1 MARSP
6 GGHRVEV
13 PEVTFCRVGV
23 AAGALRPQHGPMHPA
38 LRNWLQLPTLAGVCT
53 LLAVALSLRWM
64 PPAPAALAW
73 TLLGG
78 YTVAFLAHDGAARR
92 HPRAG
97 DALLVVMVVL
107 ALALVMLA
115 PRLGTPQVLLVVWT
129 AVIAMVW
136 PPRVAVVAV
145 LLVNLASW
153 WILSMAGHPA
163 PLTVTL
169 LYAGFQAFAALTAY
183 YALSAERARDA
194 LARVNADLLAT
205 RALLADSARD
215 GERLRLAR
223 ELHDVAGHKL
233 TALTLNLR
241 ALSADPAFTGRE
253 ELAVAERMA
262 GELMG
267 DIRGV
272 VQAIR
277 DNRGLDLGTALH
289 ALAAPLPRPR
299 LQLSLDDTLR
309 LDDPERA
316 ELLLRVVQEALTNA
330 ARHGDAGV
338 LRVELQRDAARGGMH
353 LQATDNGRM
362 RGPLREGNGL
372 AGMRERIEG
381 AGGELQ
387 VAPGRGGG
395 VHIDVWLPA

>member
-1 MARSP
+1 MKAKAR
-6 GGHRVEV
+6 
-13 PEVTFCRVGV
+13 
-23 AAGALRPQHGPMHPA
+23 AL
-38 LRNWLQLPTLAGVCT
+38 LQLPTLAGLCT
-53 LLAVALSLRWM
+53 LLAVAMSLRWM
-64 PPAPAALAW
+64 PPPSVGLAW
-73 TLLGG
+73 ALLAG
-78 YTVAFLAHDGAARR
+78 YTVAFLAHDAAARR

-97 DALLVVMVVL
+97 DALLVAMA
-107 ALALVMLA
+107 ALALVLVALA

-145 LLVNLASW
+145 VLVNLASW
-153 WILSMAGHPA
+153 WILAAGGHPA
-163 PLTVTL
+163 PLTFTL

-183 YALSAERARDA
+183 YARTAERTRDA

-215 GERLRLAR
+215 AERLRLAR

-241 ALSADPAFTGRE
+241 ALSGDATFAGHD

-262 GELMG
+262 GELMA
-267 DIRGV
+267 DLRGV

-299 LQLSLDDTLR
+299 LHLSLDDTLR
-309 LDDPERA
+309 LDDPGRA

-338 LRVELQRDAARGGMH
+338 LRVELKRDATRGGLR
-353 LQATDNGRM
+353 LQATDDGHVRGR
-362 RGPLREGNGL
+362 LREGNGL

-381 AGGELQ
+381 AGGELH
-387 VAPGRGGG
+387 VAPERGGG
-395 VHIDVWLPA
+395 VRIDVWLPV